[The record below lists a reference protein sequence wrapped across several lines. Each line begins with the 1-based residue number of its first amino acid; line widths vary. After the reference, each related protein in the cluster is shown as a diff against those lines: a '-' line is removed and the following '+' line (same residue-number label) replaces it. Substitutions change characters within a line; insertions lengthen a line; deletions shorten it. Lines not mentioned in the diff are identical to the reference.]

1 LADKSYLIKLN
12 KGEVSLSMPG
22 LGRAG
27 STSARI
33 KGGGLIESSASICG
47 LSWSAIS
54 KIYKR

>member
-1 LADKSYLIKLN
+1 
-12 KGEVSLSMPG
+12 MPG